1 MAAGSGFVL
10 VLLSWLGSAILF
22 VFGILC
28 LAAGL
33 FYMAEFVEENTVLT
47 KKSLQKILIGVVVVQ
62 VLVGVLSTVSIWPV
76 TLVGLVAHGLYAQLL
91 VTFPYFDL
99 SSPKFIGSAVLLV
112 IHHFVVFSHFS
123 YRYYPFDQ
131 PAEARQKGGELAA
144 STAAVDV
151 VNETPVSSTA
161 KPQQQPTSEEGQR
174 GDDGED
180 AKGVT
185 QHQAHP
191 APTTSTTVSAED
203 EHAIRKE
210 GVSPAGL
217 RQFLADLKAAHPDTY
232 QKMTTKEAC
241 DSVVIPRTKAKQ
253 CAYVDVMDSQ
263 HVGRKAT
270 VFVSHA
276 WRYKIVD
283 VIGTLLEFAGEQ
295 GEDDGE
301 DKAQV
306 FFWFDLFINN
316 QNTDITANL
325 PQEWWSTTFKESIA
339 AIGHVLLVLTPW
351 HDPVPLTRAWCLW
364 EIFCSASQEDV
375 QLTIRLPNAER
386 DALKE
391 AVLETFEAV
400 TDAMVRVQAERAD
413 AWDPKDKEMI
423 FKAIEDGVGF
433 LHLNKVVKDQMRNW
447 CFSEMLSFVEPADD
461 EQVDTPQFARLC
473 YNVGVSLKT
482 AGRYDHALS
491 LFERSLNIYLERH
504 GPEHANVAG
513 VYDAMAQVY
522 ESKGEHDRAQEYFQ
536 KSLQIALDT
545 LGEEHPSTAGTYGK
559 LGGVYE
565 SNGEYD
571 RAIEYYQK
579 SLKIQLD
586 TLGEKHLDIATTYN
600 GLGQVYSSKGEYD
613 RAIHY
618 YHKCL
623 QTYLETL
630 GKKHPYTATAY
641 NNLGLVY
648 KSKGEHD
655 HAVEYFQ
662 QSLQI
667 KLDTLGEEHPST
679 AGTYNNLGQM
689 HYSKGEYDRAIH
701 HYHKCLQIYLGT
713 LGEKHPSTATTFNV
727 LGQVHN
733 SKGEYDRALE
743 YYQKCLQIDLDTL
756 GEEHP
761 STANTYNSL
770 GQVYKNQGEYG
781 RALECYQK
789 DLKITL
795 DTLGEKH
802 PDTATTYH
810 DLGQV
815 YNSKGEY
822 DRAKQLFQQAV
833 DIWMDTLGPDHP
845 RTKMGVRWLD
855 SLHE

>member
-1 MAAGSGFVL
+1 MFSCCRRH
-10 VLLSWLGSAILF
+10 SS
-22 VFGILC
+22 
-28 LAAGL
+28 
-33 FYMAEFVEENTVLT
+33 
-47 KKSLQKILIGVVVVQ
+47 
-62 VLVGVLSTVSIWPV
+62 STTRDPE
-76 TLVGLVAHGLYAQLL
+76 
-91 VTFPYFDL
+91 
-99 SSPKFIGSAVLLV
+99 
-112 IHHFVVFSHFS
+112 
-123 YRYYPFDQ
+123 

-161 KPQQQPTSEEGQR
+161 KPQQPPTSEEEQQ

-185 QHQAHP
+185 QYQAHP

-232 QKMTTKEAC
+232 QEMTTKEAC

-301 DKAQV
+301 DEAQV

-325 PQEWWSTTFKESIA
+325 PQEWWSTTFKKSIA

-375 QLTIRLPNAER
+375 QLTIRLPNAQR

-391 AVLETFEAV
+391 AVLEDHEAV

-461 EQVDTPQFARLC
+461 EQADTPQFARLC
-473 YNVGVSLKT
+473 YYVGASLLK
-482 AGRYDHALS
+482 AGDFDHALP
-491 LFERSLNIYLERH
+491 LLERALDACLRDY
-504 GPEHANVAG
+504 GPTHENVIAAYG
-513 VYDAMAQVY
+513 AIGQVFKN
-522 ESKGEHDRAQEYFQ
+522 KGEHDRAIECFE
-536 KSLQIALDT
+536 KILQIKLDT
-545 LGEEHPSTAGTYGK
+545 LGDKDPSTA
-559 LGGVYE
+559 
-565 SNGEYD
+565 
-571 RAIEYYQK
+571 
-579 SLKIQLD
+579 
-586 TLGEKHLDIATTYN
+586 ATFHE
-600 GLGQVYSSKGEYD
+600 LGQVHSRKGEYD
-613 RAIHY
+613 RAIHCY
-618 YHKCL
+618 
-623 QTYLETL
+623 E
-630 GKKHPYTATAY
+630 
-641 NNLGLVY
+641 
-648 KSKGEHD
+648 
-655 HAVEYFQ
+655 

-667 KLDTLGEEHPST
+667 KLGTVGKTHPST
-679 AGTYNNLGQM
+679 ATTQASLGQV
-689 HYSKGEYDRAIH
+689 HSAKGEYDRAIQLFRQS
-701 HYHKCLQIYLGT
+701 LQITSAALGERHPETGT
-713 LGEKHPSTATTFNV
+713 LYN
-727 LGQVHN
+727 
-733 SKGEYDRALE
+733 
-743 YYQKCLQIDLDTL
+743 CLAQ
-756 GEEHP
+756 
-761 STANTYNSL
+761 TYNR
-770 GQVYKNQGEYG
+770 KGEYG
-781 RALECYQK
+781 RAAEYYGEGLRIQV
-789 DLKITL
+789 
-795 DTLGEKH
+795 DTLGELH
-802 PDTATTYH
+802 PSTASTFNELGVVLYNSGKYDRAIECFNKALHTYEDTLGKTHAQVATTCAN
-810 DLGQV
+810 LGQV
-815 YNSKGEY
+815 FNSKGEA
-822 DRAKQLFQQAV
+822 DRAIHYYERSLHVKVEALGELHPSTAAAYLTVGVLYKNKGDTARARELIQHTV
-833 DIWMDTLGPDHP
+833 DIWTATVGPNHAS
-845 RTKMGVRWLD
+845 TKAAREWLAELVD
-855 SLHE
+855 